1 MKLFMFIMCV
11 FALVYIGVSAF
22 VLITLTD
29 RLDVIQEHVEVTLPQ
44 TDDVVPLVQYPAGS
58 DVPEWRLI
66 LSYEVQDYM
75 DACKLERKLRG
86 MME

>member
-1 MKLFMFIMCV
+1 MKVFIFVIGILFI
-11 FALVYIGVSAF
+11 VYLSASLF

-29 RLDVIQEHVEVTLPQ
+29 RVQVIQQQHEETLPQ